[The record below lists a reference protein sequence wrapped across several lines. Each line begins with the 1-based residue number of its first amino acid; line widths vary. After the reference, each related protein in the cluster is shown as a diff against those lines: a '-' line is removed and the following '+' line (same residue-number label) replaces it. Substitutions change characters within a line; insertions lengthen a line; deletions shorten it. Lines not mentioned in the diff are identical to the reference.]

1 MLADEFGRA
10 DFLSFMMAR
19 HVRSLRRGTNE
30 NAAMNGV
37 LGLAPAACPAPL
49 RLTESS
55 ASVRFR

>member
-1 MLADEFGRA
+1 MLADEFDRA
-10 DFLSFMMAR
+10 NVLSFTMTR

-37 LGLAPAACPAPL
+37 LGLAPAAYPTPL
-49 RLTESS
+49 GLTESS